1 MDLDSAASAHTQ
13 WKTKLRMAIN
23 NKEKVDAAA
32 IGRDDAC
39 ELGKWLHGPGKVHA
53 SKPAFADVVTKHKA
67 FHAEAGKVALLI
79 NASKFADAEAA
90 LSAPAYTT
98 ASSATVS
105 AILQLKKST

>member
-23 NKEKVDAAA
+23 SKEKVDAAA

-53 SKPAFADVVTKHKA
+53 SNPAFADVVAKHKS
-67 FHAEAGKVALLI
+67 FHSEAGKIASMI
-79 NASKFADAEAA
+79 NAGKFTEADAA
-90 LSAPAYTT
+90 LNATAYTT
-98 ASSATVS
+98 ASSATVT
-105 AILQLKKST
+105 AILHLKKTV